1 MVKITEVD
9 EGSIAQKYGIKSG
22 DVLCGINSHE
32 INDAFDYRYYLTDKK
47 IKLTL
52 CRDGKSFEVKIKK
65 DTYEDIGL
73 EFETPLMDKKHSCR
87 NKCIFCFIDQ
97 LPDGLR
103 ESLYFKDDDSRLSF
117 LHGNYIT
124 LTNLTDADVD
134 RIIKMHLSPINISV
148 HTTNPELRCMMM
160 NNRFAGQSLRY
171 LDRLRDG
178 GASLNAQIVLCRG
191 INDGD
196 ELMRTL
202 NDLAKYYPALESVS
216 VVPSGLTKFRDG
228 LYPLSPYTEAECRE
242 IIDMVEGFAD
252 RFYEAHGTH
261 LVWCS
266 DELYLKAG
274 RALPSDEYYED
285 YTQYN
290 NGVGMLTSFEHDVT
304 EELGYPEDH
313 EHDFTGENGRTV
325 SIATGEAAYSLI
337 SELASKTSDAYPG
350 LKINVYKIINHFFGE
365 EITVTGLLTGKDISE
380 QLADK
385 ELGDELIL
393 SSNTVSS
400 DGELFLCGMTP
411 AELSE
416 KLGVKITF
424 SDEGKGGVG
433 LLAAILGE

>member
-1 MVKITEVD
+1 MVRITDID
-9 EGSIAQKYGIKSG
+9 EGSIAQKHGIRSG
-22 DVLCGINSHE
+22 DVLCEINSHE

-47 IKLTL
+47 LKLTL
-52 CRDGKSFEVKIKK
+52 CRDGKNFDVKIKK

-97 LPDGLR
+97 LPKGLR

-148 HTTNPELRCMMM
+148 HTTDPELRCMMM

-196 ELMRTL
+196 ALMRTL

-216 VVPSGLTKFRDG
+216 VVPSGLTKFREG
-228 LYPLSPYTEAECRE
+228 LYPLSPYTARECGE
-242 IIDMVEGFAD
+242 IIDMVEDFAES
-252 RFYEAHGTH
+252 FYREHGTH

-290 NGVGMLTSFEHDVT
+290 NGVGMLTSLEHDVT
-304 EELGYPEDH
+304 EELEYPEDH
-313 EHDFTGENGRTV
+313 LHDFTGQNGRRV
-325 SIATGEAAYSLI
+325 SIATGEAAYPMI
-337 SELASKTSDAYPG
+337 AELARKTADAYPG
-350 LKINVYKIINHFFGE
+350 LEINVYKIINHFFGE

>member
-1 MVKITEVD
+1 MVKITDVD
-9 EGSIAQKYGIKSG
+9 EGSIAQKHGIKSG
-22 DVLCGINSHE
+22 DVLCFINSHE

-52 CRDGKSFEVKIKK
+52 CRDGKNFDVKIKK

-97 LPDGLR
+97 LPKGLR

-124 LTNLTDADVD
+124 LTNLTDGDVD

-191 INDGD
+191 INDGN

-202 NDLAKYYPALESVS
+202 NDLAEYYPSLESVS

-228 LYPLSPYTEAECRE
+228 LYPLSPYTEEECGK
-242 IIDMVEGFAD
+242 IIDMVEEFAE
-252 RFYEAHGTH
+252 RFYREHGTH

-274 RALPSDEYYED
+274 RELPADEYYEN

-290 NGVGMLTSFEHDVT
+290 NGVGMLTSLEHDVT
-304 EELGYPEDH
+304 EELSYPEEH

-325 SIATGEAAYSLI
+325 SIATGEAAYPMI
-337 SELASKTSDAYPG
+337 AELAQKTSDAYPG

-380 QLADK
+380 QLAGK
-385 ELGDELIL
+385 ELGEELIL

-433 LLAAILGE
+433 LLTAILGE